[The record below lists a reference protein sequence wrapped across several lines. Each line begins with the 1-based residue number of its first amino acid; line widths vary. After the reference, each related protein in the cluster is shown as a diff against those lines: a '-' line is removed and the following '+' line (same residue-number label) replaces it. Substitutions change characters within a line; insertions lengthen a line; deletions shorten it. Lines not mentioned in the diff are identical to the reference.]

1 MIQFERESKLWVA
14 YGALWVA
21 LSVLMGAAG
30 KHVLT
35 AAEELVRAEN
45 LSISSTYGMV
55 LGLSLIVLSAMR
67 RMQFWRISAP
77 WPERSVGIGLF
88 FFSGGLIIRSFVPES
103 VISNLLSPCIPFGGV
118 LLSVG
123 FIWLIIQTI
132 MELFVKNAPE

>member
-1 MIQFERESKLWVA
+1 MWVA

-30 KHVLT
+30 KHILM
-35 AAEELVRAEN
+35 AADELGRAEN

-55 LGLSLIVLSAMR
+55 FGLSLIVLSAIR
-67 RMQFWRISAP
+67 WMQFWRTSAP
-77 WPERSVGIGLF
+77 WPERSIGIGLF
-88 FFSGGLIIRSFVPES
+88 LFSGGLIIRSFVPES
-103 VISNLLSPCIPFGGV
+103 AISKLLSPCIPFGGA

-132 MELFVKNAPE
+132 TELFVKNGSE